1 MHLPT
6 SRLLFS
12 SALSAGLLLGC
23 SSAPQPFNAVTD
35 AFEDTSTFTRNYPT
49 QPAQSC
55 EAARRSLLSQG
66 YIITGATALSLTAR
80 KHFQQSRDQHYEI
93 EFNVTCVSDR
103 AQTSTV
109 FVNAVQQI
117 YVLKKTNTSASVGVS
132 VVGSLSM
139 PIGSVDDSLVKVGS
153 ATITQPGLY
162 TRFFGLLEDYL
173 AANPGATAGP
183 ATPTKP
189 DATLNPRAGDVPPL
203 PDVVKSE

>member
-1 MHLPT
+1 MRLPPP
-6 SRLLFS
+6 RLVFCSVL
-12 SALSAGLLLGC
+12 LAGLLLGC
-23 SSAPQPFNAVTD
+23 SSPQPFNAVTD
-35 AFEDTSTFTRNYPT
+35 AFEDTNTFTRNYAA

-66 YIITGATALSLTAR
+66 YIITGATSLALTAR

-93 EFNVTCVSDR
+93 EFNVTCVPDR
-103 AQTSTV
+103 GQHSTV
-109 FVNAVQQI
+109 FVNAVQQN

-139 PIGSVDDSLVKVGS
+139 PISSVDDSLVKVGS

-173 AANPGATAGP
+173 VSNAGAASSLVNS
-183 ATPTKP
+183 
-189 DATLNPRAGDVPPL
+189 DATLNPRAGEMPTAAESIKRD
-203 PDVVKSE
+203 

>member
-1 MHLPT
+1 MHIPA
-6 SRLLFS
+6 SRLLFC

-23 SSAPQPFNAVTD
+23 SSSAPQPFNAVTD
-35 AFEDTSTFTRNYPT
+35 AFEDISTFTRNYPN

-66 YIITGATALSLTAR
+66 YIITGATPLSLTAR

-103 AQTSTV
+103 EQSSTV

-173 AANPGATAGP
+173 AANPGASAG
-183 ATPTKP
+183 PTKP

-203 PDVVKSE
+203 PAIVKPD